1 MQHGLNDTSPEA
13 ERIQIL
19 IYRGMTE
26 QQRLQLAMD
35 RTATLRWMAKQ
46 RVAEE
51 NPGAS
56 AERLQWKFAFR
67 WLGPELTRKVYGP
80 CPQA

>member
-1 MQHGLNDTSPEA
+1 MNDTSPA
-13 ERIQIL
+13 ALLIQVN
-19 IYRGMTE
+19 IYRKMTG

-35 RTATLRWMAKQ
+35 RTSSLRWMAKQ

-56 AERLQWKFAFR
+56 PERLHWLFAFR
-67 WLGPELTRKVYGP
+67 WLGPELALKVYGP
-80 CPQA
+80 CPAQ

>member
-1 MQHGLNDTSPEA
+1 MQHGLNDTSLDA
-13 ERIQIL
+13 QRIQTL
-19 IYRGMTE
+19 IYRRMTG
-26 QQRLQLAMD
+26 QQRLQLAME
-35 RTATLRWMAKQ
+35 RTATLRWMAQQ

-56 AERLQWKFAFR
+56 AKRLHWKFAFR

-80 CPQA
+80 CPVN